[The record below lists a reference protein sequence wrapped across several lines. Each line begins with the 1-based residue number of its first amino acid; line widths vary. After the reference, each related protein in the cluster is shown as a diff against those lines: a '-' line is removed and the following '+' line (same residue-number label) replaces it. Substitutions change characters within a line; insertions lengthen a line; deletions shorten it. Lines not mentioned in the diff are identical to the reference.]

1 MHERGVSSGTNFV
14 STGKEETERF
24 EPFSKRS
31 MELMDSEDEWN
42 KFGGCLWSV
51 LIFISWEDLEN
62 NNIMFENI
70 ILGET

>member
-1 MHERGVSSGTNFV
+1 MDESRVSPGTNFV
-14 STGKEETERF
+14 STGKDETKRF

-42 KFGGCLWSV
+42 KFGGCLWDI
-51 LIFISWEDLEN
+51 LIFISWEDLGKN
-62 NNIMFENI
+62 NKMFENI